1 MIWPSD
7 ERRSWNGNER
17 DRRMG
22 NLSGRTREFRTSV
35 SQFGLLVTIRWEMK
49 LILCDRTRA
58 RGRRGEEEKMRSRS
72 SVDCRSQIVFI
83 FKKKKKNERNEM
95 LSCQWDSPL
104 AFCVLCYTHSESES
118 CWRPFVDRRALFN
131 LCVLSLAM
139 AVPSSDHLY
148 TALFSFRCLNQ
159 AVRYFFSA
167 VIKLRKTYI
176 IYLRAGSRSG
186 SVVHLL
192 TLELIFSGDKW
203 TYRFHKYFVI
213 SGLLRNERLTFSTQG
228 PDPGPWLKWVL
239 CGASG
244 RKMRFFFISQ
254 LVIRTV
260 GEKIYHIA
268 TADFKS

>member
-1 MIWPSD
+1 
-7 ERRSWNGNER
+7 
-17 DRRMG
+17 MG
-22 NLSGRTREFRTSV
+22 FS
-35 SQFGLLVTIRWEMK
+35 
-49 LILCDRTRA
+49 LILRLHFVSCVTHTRSPRA
-58 RGRRGEEEKMRSRS
+58 ADDHLWTAEHCSTCVYCHS
-72 SVDCRSQIVFI
+72 PWQSHPVIIYIQHSFLFDAST
-83 FKKKKKNERNEM
+83 
-95 LSCQWDSPL
+95 SPL
-104 AFCVLCYTHSESES
+104 L
-118 CWRPFVDRRALFN
+118 
-131 LCVLSLAM
+131 
-139 AVPSSDHLY
+139 
-148 TALFSFRCLNQ
+148 
-159 AVRYFFSA
+159 FSA

-213 SGLLRNERLTFSTQG
+213 SGLLRNECLTFSTQG

-239 CGASG
+239 CGASE

-260 GEKIYHIA
+260 GEIIYHIA